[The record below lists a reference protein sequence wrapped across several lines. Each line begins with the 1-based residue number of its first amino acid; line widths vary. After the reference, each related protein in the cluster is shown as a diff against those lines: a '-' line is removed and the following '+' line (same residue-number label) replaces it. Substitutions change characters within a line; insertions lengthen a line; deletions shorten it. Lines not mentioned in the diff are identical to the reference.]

1 MQILCSE
8 SSLWTAP
15 NWSKIKKW
23 QWHHNFLTW
32 RQRQLFLTLFFLS
45 SLVAD
50 PSFMSISSLVL
61 QLWQF
66 PFIRDWPEIRKSEIP
81 PSELCPISGDWGE
94 LWMPNLARMSLT
106 EYYWKLQNSRVTAF
120 IIFELLRENQL
131 GGGVKLA
138 PPHTQIRVNWNEN
151 FDYFFTWSL
160 FLADQ
165 WRWIGK
171 IDSCVLVK

>member
-32 RQRQLFLTLFFLS
+32 RQRQLFLTLFFFVKFS
-45 SLVAD
+45 CWSKFHVNIITGSAIMTI
-50 PSFMSISSLVL
+50 SFYKGLTRN
-61 QLWQF
+61 
-66 PFIRDWPEIRKSEIP
+66 PEIP